1 MQAPPPPQQPPYGGP
16 QQPPRRP
23 QIFAPISSLAE
34 LKDQSEGR
42 ILRYG
47 EEIRGRRRVL
57 QKLQNECGNL
67 ANAAHHA
74 MQDPQMTPEQRARA
88 AADVDMLG
96 KWYTIVGQALE
107 INKQY
112 LEDIVQ
118 TEFVLQGIAQR
129 WVAGM
134 PPDPSLLETLTGPQL
149 PQPPQPSQQ
158 QQVVPEPQPN
168 LQEQHYTQT
177 RDAYAAPLPT
187 TQTAPHRV
195 VPMPRAPVIMPP
207 QRQPQQ
213 SQDQPSEEPASKTNA
228 NSEPRTAS

>member
-16 QQPPRRP
+16 QQPPFGGPPPRRP

-74 MQDPQMTPEQRARA
+74 MQDPQMNPEQRARA

-96 KWYTIVGQALE
+96 KWYTIIGQALE
-107 INKQY
+107 INRQY
-112 LEDIVQ
+112 LDDIVQ

-134 PPDPSLLETLTGPQL
+134 PPDLSLLEPLTGPQ
-149 PQPPQPSQQ
+149 QQ
-158 QQVVPEPQPN
+158 EQRQVAPEPEQQPEPQ
-168 LQEQHYTQT
+168 HYAQT
-177 RDAYAAPLPT
+177 RDSYAAPPPAA
-187 TQTAPHRV
+187 QVAPHRV
-195 VPMPRAPVIMPP
+195 VPIPRTAAIAPP

-213 SQDQPSEEPASKTNA
+213 PQEQSSEEPAAKANA
-228 NSEPRTAS
+228 NNEPRTAS

>member
-1 MQAPPPPQQPPYGGP
+1 MQSPPPPQQPPYGNP
-16 QQPPRRP
+16 QQPPFGGPPPRRP
-23 QIFAPISSLAE
+23 QIFAPIASLAE

-57 QKLQNECGNL
+57 QRLQNECGNL

-96 KWYTIVGQALE
+96 KWYAVVGQALE

-134 PPDPSLLETLTGPQL
+134 PPDPSLLEPLTGPQ
-149 PQPPQPSQQ
+149 PQPQPQSQQ
-158 QQVVPEPQPN
+158 QQQQQQNAPEPEPQ
-168 LQEQHYTQT
+168 H
-177 RDAYAAPLPT
+177 YAAPPPVAQA
-187 TQTAPHRV
+187 QTPAAPHRI
-195 VPMPRAPVIMPP
+195 VPMPRAAAIAP
-207 QRQPQQ
+207 RQPVQEQQQ
-213 SQDQPSEEPASKTNA
+213 SSEEPAKTNSG
-228 NSEPRTAS
+228 SEPRTAS

>member
-1 MQAPPPPQQPPYGGP
+1 MQVPPPPQQPPFGGP
-16 QQPPRRP
+16 QQPPFSGPPPRRP
-23 QIFAPISSLAE
+23 QVFAPIESLAE

-57 QKLQNECGNL
+57 QHLQNECANL
-67 ANAAHHA
+67 ANAAHRA
-74 MQDPQMTPEQRARA
+74 MQDPQMTAEQRARA

-107 INKQY
+107 INRQY

-134 PPDPSLLETLTGPQL
+134 PPDPSLLEVLTGPS
-149 PQPPQPSQQ
+149 QPPQQQ
-158 QQVVPEPQPN
+158 AAPQPELQPEPQ
-168 LQEQHYTQT
+168 H
-177 RDAYAAPLPT
+177 YAAPP
-187 TQTAPHRV
+187 QTAQTAPVAPHRV
-195 VPMPRAPVIMPP
+195 VPMPRAPVIAAP

-213 SQDQPSEEPASKTNA
+213 SQEQPSEEPAKTNA